1 MSHSVSIY
9 WKCRES
15 QRVHLLE
22 VPCVTACLNMSTG
35 HLQDITCLK
44 DSWTLAA
51 LLFRSSSI
59 VAFSVANFWKGNT
72 CYAKKGDRGTHFQLH
87 SQHTKYA
94 NRSRDESDVDVC
106 ESSFMSSYDSGYETL
121 AHKNTL
127 ILFFIYIFAL
137 AFPIIRISNATILL
151 WDLLRKN
158 NNNNNR

>member
-9 WKCRES
+9 WKCRVS
-15 QRVHLLE
+15 RRV
-22 VPCVTACLNMSTG
+22 STCPR
-35 HLQDITCLK
+35 DINKTSLAFK

-72 CYAKKGDRGTHFQLH
+72 CYAKKGDLGTHFQLH